1 MILDDR
7 LDVWTRGVDQTA
19 RVLVVQPYKFFE
31 HHFRDPSRRDGD
43 AQLSHSARALC
54 AAHAA
59 FYPSD
64 GSSVEDD
71 VVACLDRSRTKVF
84 AGCSFFFAEE
94 VDIYAARCAERYGAR
109 FVEDPADATH
119 VVSRRGPMT
128 KRGGRTWTG
137 SGTASGA
144 AGARVPSRAGLNS
157 PWSTGRGSGRGRRSR
172 PRTRTTRWAADLE
185 EELLLILLC
194 DVVVFKQER
203 CRHLPSPTRRGARR
217 TPAPYK
223 WPGAPVVVGRR
234 LGEAVVEAPRGQE
247 LEEGKGRVRFC
258 NAEEALGA
266 PG

>member
-64 GSSVEDD
+64 GSVEDD

-84 AGCSFFFAEE
+84 AGCALFFAEE

-109 FVEDPADATH
+109 LVDDPADATH
-119 VVSRRGPMT
+119 VVSRTRPDDEARWAHLDWFWYCVWRCRRESAERYRPQQPVVNGSR
-128 KRGGRTWTG
+128 KRAR
-137 SGTASGA
+137 SPEPA
-144 AGARVPSRAGLNS
+144 ADEDDE
-157 PWSTGRGSGRGRRSR
+157 
-172 PRTRTTRWAADLE
+172 WAADLE
-185 EELLLILLC
+185 EEL
-194 DVVVFKQER
+194 F
-203 CRHLPSPTRRGARR
+203 S
-217 TPAPYK
+217 
-223 WPGAPVVVGRR
+223 
-234 LGEAVVEAPRGQE
+234 
-247 LEEGKGRVRFC
+247 
-258 NAEEALGA
+258 
-266 PG
+266 